1 MSLPQDESGKEYR
14 RLAGFAKTK
23 LLKPGEKEL
32 LKIRIDRKTL
42 AYFSEE
48 QHAWIAEKGYYAV
61 WVGNSIASLTLA
73 AMLEVS
79 ESVIL
84 DKTNILENQTDII
97 EEVYDRQ
104 NLSARTLKWKI
115 YLLS

>member
-1 MSLPQDESGKEYR
+1 MQVYVSLPQDESGKEYR

-73 AMLEVS
+73 AMLEVP

-84 DKTNILENQTDII
+84 IKRISLRIRLILLKKFMT
-97 EEVYDRQ
+97 
-104 NLSARTLKWKI
+104 ARIFLPE
-115 YLLS
+115 L